1 MTTQEKKEELNEAI
15 LKVQEAQEIVMDLI
29 GDNRG
34 MANRFEAFGKFGFD
48 QLLGNGNPNDESL
61 FDIFEEL

>member
-15 LKVQEAQEIVMDLI
+15 LMIQQAQEIVMDLI
-29 GDNRG
+29 GDNRAL
-34 MANRFEAFGKFGFD
+34 ANRFEAFGKFGFD

-61 FDIFEEL
+61 FNVIEEL